1 VSIVL
6 RKLLAD
12 RAATLGLLIIIA
24 ATTVAVFEKQLA
36 PYPDDAYATNIVQRL
51 MPPSAAHVFGTDA
64 VGRDVLSRVIL
75 GTDLALLAAI
85 QVVLGSVLIGVP
97 LGLIAGYYGRW
108 GGETIMRV
116 TDLFLAVP
124 HLILAIVFVQ
134 LMQPSL
140 RTAVI
145 ALTIT
150 YWPFFARTVYA
161 ETRALRRSV
170 FVEAL
175 EAIGASGPRI
185 MFLHVLPNTLP
196 PIIVRAT
203 IGLGFIILTVA
214 VLGFLGMGEPPPE
227 PEWGK
232 AINESRD
239 HLPDSWWLAVFPGLA
254 IFLLVLGF
262 NLLGDGLRDLV
273 DPKIRRS
280 R

>member
-1 VSIVL
+1 MIAIL
-6 RKLLAD
+6 KKLLQD
-12 RAATLGLLIIIA
+12 RAAVAGLVIVVLAVLI
-24 ATTVAVFEKQLA
+24 AVFEKQLA
-36 PYPDDAYATNIVQRL
+36 PFPDDSFATNIIKRL
-51 MPPSAAHVFGTDA
+51 KPPSAEHVFGTDA

-75 GTDLALLAAI
+75 GTDLALIAAL
-85 QVVLGSVLIGVP
+85 QVVVGAILIGVP
-97 LGLIAGYYGRW
+97 LGLVAGYYGGW
-108 GGETIMRV
+108 LGESIMRV

-140 RTAVI
+140 QTAVI

-150 YWPFFARTVYA
+150 YWPYFTRTVYS
-161 ETRALRRSV
+161 ETRALKGSV

-175 EAIGASGPRI
+175 EAVGARGGRI
-185 MFLHVLPNTLP
+185 MFMHILPNTLP

-203 IGLGFIILTVA
+203 IGMGFIILTAA

-239 HLPDSWWLAVFPGLA
+239 HLPDAWWLAVFPGFA

-262 NLLGDGLRDLV
+262 NLLGDGLRDIV